1 MSKVK
6 NTSDSDFD
14 SADILS
20 DPDLDLEAFVDS
32 MEEKR
37 MTRGSWKRVDDLND
51 QKWLRAQLADWEDW
65 D

>member
-1 MSKVK
+1 MSKTR
-6 NTSDSDFD
+6 NNSDHDFD

-20 DPDLDLEAFVDS
+20 DPDLDPETFVDA

-37 MTRGSWKRVDDLND
+37 QYRESWKRVDDLND
-51 QKWLRAQLADWEDW
+51 QKWLKAQLADWDDW